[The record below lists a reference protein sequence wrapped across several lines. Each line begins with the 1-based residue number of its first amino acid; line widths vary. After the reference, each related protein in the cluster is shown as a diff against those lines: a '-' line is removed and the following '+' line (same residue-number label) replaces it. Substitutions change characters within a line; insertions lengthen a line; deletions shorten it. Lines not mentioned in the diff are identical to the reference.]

1 MTTPGTTQN
10 TVPPVT
16 AAHEV
21 SEFSY
26 EPPEVGQEENLNA
39 LAADAIKDIAAE
51 FQAEESAN
59 WLEENPEEGTEDPE
73 AEVDPDADP
82 EAEPEPEAEDEEVF
96 DPKMAN
102 GIERV
107 IAREL
112 AAKERETK
120 AEGAVKAAEARI
132 AELKGL
138 EAKYEGLK
146 STKELAEMASHDPMG
161 AIAALGHDPVT
172 FVRLAMAQS
181 LGDKAPPE
189 LQEFA
194 RDAARNTKIAALEAK
209 LAQSERKA
217 AEAAY
222 FNTVSTEAQKYVND
236 PGTHKKYPTLAK
248 LNVADS
254 AFAHREIMEEI
265 ARDARERAAA
275 DPNGQHL
282 SYEEAAKL
290 VEKRA
295 ATWAKLLGNAP
306 TNTKPAPGQAATQG
320 KKPNATPPTTK
331 APARPLK
338 PWEVK
343 DDLQEQGFQE
353 AMREFHRYEAA
364 AKARR

>member
-1 MTTPGTTQN
+1 MLVSRIECWLSSCTRLERAKLLHQGRG
-10 TVPPVT
+10 VCCRPVFR
-16 AAHEV
+16 ELIV
-21 SEFSY
+21 
-26 EPPEVGQEENLNA
+26 LNPVNR
-39 LAADAIKDIAAE
+39 DC
-51 FQAEESAN
+51 
-59 WLEENPEEGTEDPE
+59 
-73 AEVDPDADP
+73 
-82 EAEPEPEAEDEEVF
+82 F
-96 DPKMAN
+96 DV
-102 GIERV
+102 EV
-107 IAREL
+107 IARWRESKDFAFVL
-112 AAKERETK
+112 SYAAQSR
-120 AEGAVKAAEARI
+120 
-132 AELKGL
+132 
-138 EAKYEGLK
+138 
-146 STKELAEMASHDPMG
+146 
-161 AIAALGHDPVT
+161 HDPVT